1 VLLPS
6 DGVYGLYADAGSERA
21 VARAYALKG
30 RPARQPTALVAA
42 SLEALLAW
50 LPELEGR
57 GERIVRALLPGP
69 YTLVLANP
77 ARRYPWLAGDTPDA
91 IGVRVA
97 VQPPATAQVL
107 DALGALAATS
117 ANPAGAPAPSR
128 LEEVDAALR
137 AGCGAEIDG
146 GALSGSPSTVIDLSG
161 AEPRVLRAGA
171 GAVDEALARAA
182 RAMTAAEGG

>member
-1 VLLPS
+1 MLLPS
-6 DGVYGLYADAGSERA
+6 DGVYGLYAAASEQA

-30 RPARQPTALVAA
+30 RRPGQPTALVAA
-42 SLEALLAW
+42 SVAALLER

-57 GERIVRALLPGP
+57 PERIVRALLPGP

-77 ARRYPWLAGDTPDA
+77 ARRYPWLAGDTPEA

-97 VQPPATAQVL
+97 LQPPATQQVL
-107 DALGALAATS
+107 DALGALAGTS
-117 ANPAGAPAPSR
+117 ANPAGAPAPAR
-128 LEEVDAALR
+128 LADVEAALR

-146 GALSGSPSTVIDLSG
+146 GELSGLPSTVIDLSG
-161 AEPRVLRAGA
+161 AEPRLIRAGA

-182 RAMTAAEGG
+182 RAMDAAEGR